1 MIDDGKQLAA
11 AWLVATC
18 KRLLGL
24 GVFVWVC
31 LFSRKIV
38 GGRKCGRRSDN
49 FEFW

>member
-24 GVFVWVC
+24 LGVFVC
-31 LFSRKIV
+31 SQEKLL